1 MDCYYEYLV
10 AIFPFL
16 FYNKTIK
23 SKGGFR
29 VTYDVIIVGACTA
42 GTYFSWLLGKAGLK
56 VLVIDRDSEENLAK
70 RLDIIHFTRESYE
83 QFGLDPAVEGDEEFV
98 RNFEVCLSKSAL
110 DRHLK
115 TNYLPVAVLHLP
127 LFIRRLRNMAK
138 ENGVEFR
145 FSTEFDRLSY
155 DAEGRICGIVTKD
168 GENIGSRLVVDASG
182 INAVVRRQINDPF
195 MENFE
200 TGPRDKFY
208 VLLKYVELKDK
219 SLTVDLSTSWP
230 YYTGWI
236 APQHHPGGAII
247 GVGANLSFDYAR
259 KCMAKFEAAI
269 PLPEYTLQYEEAACT
284 PYRRPPLSFVTDGF
298 MVIGDAACL
307 TKPINGEG
315 IPSAWVQCTP
325 AADVVVRALQDGK
338 YPTREALWEINTLY
352 QTGEGA
358 AYAGQRAMLIGA
370 VDMSPKDNDY
380 MFKNAIV
387 FKSDDESEPE
397 NLLAALLKGVIKGD
411 FSVHAFCAL
420 AKAVI
425 KGNKLENHYKN
436 YPKTPAE
443 YPQWAKKALKLW
455 EKAGSMADT
464 VKDA

>member
-1 MDCYYEYLV
+1 M
-10 AIFPFL
+10 
-16 FYNKTIK
+16 
-23 SKGGFR
+23 
-29 VTYDVIIVGACTA
+29 TYDVIIVGACTA

-70 RLDIIHFTRESYE
+70 RLDIIHFTRDSYA
-83 QFGLDPAVEGDEEFV
+83 QFGIEPSKEGDEEFV

-110 DRHLK
+110 DNHLK
-115 TNYLPVAVLHLP
+115 TNYLSVAVLHLP
-127 LFIRRLRNMAK
+127 LFIKRLRNMAL
-138 ENGVEFR
+138 ESGVEFR
-145 FSTEFDRLSY
+145 FSTAFDRLSY
-155 DAEGRICGIVTKD
+155 DDKGRICGIVTKD
-168 GENIGSRLVVDASG
+168 GKTFSSRLVVDASG
-182 INAVVRRQINDPF
+182 IDAVVRRSMSDPF
-195 MENFE
+195 IENFE

-219 SLTVDLSTSWP
+219 SKVIDLSTGWP
-230 YYTGWI
+230 YYKGWI
-236 APQHHPGGAII
+236 APQHQPGGAIV

-315 IPSAWVQCTP
+315 IPSAWAQCTP

-358 AYAGQRAMLIGA
+358 SYAGERAMLIGA
-370 VDMSPKDNDY
+370 VDMSPEDNDY

-387 FKSDDESEPE
+387 FKSDDETGPD
-397 NLLAALLKGVIKGD
+397 NLLAALLKGVLKGE
-411 FSVHAFCAL
+411 FSLYAFKAL
-420 AKAVI
+420 ATAVV
-425 KGNKLENHYKN
+425 KGIKLEKHYKN
-436 YPKTPAE
+436 YPKTPDGYAK
-443 YPQWAKKALKLW
+443 WAKKALKLW

-464 VKDA
+464 IKDA